1 MYSKNKENILAN
13 TDDNQELRRTHRF
26 RSQKINEIDEE
37 KLELE
42 QKKCNKKKYKVEN
55 ETRKVNNLIQIR
67 SSKSVLFNI
76 GANLSNK
83 KISHYN
89 QELLPEI
96 LATGGVVYLKHL
108 AERTLAD
115 SGVCPNN
122 IETER
127 EADLTYNEYEC
138 AEQHNCLQAVT
149 PDNSTYAALP
159 CVKPD
164 KQDDNGY
171 RNRKRQ
177 TIAVQKDT
185 LQDEAD
191 KIQADAGPC
200 KFTQQKES
208 GSRPTGHAIEAL
220 LQIAV
225 DTSQVQPII
234 YRKQDRGYHNIAKH
248 EA

>member
-42 QKKCNKKKYKVEN
+42 QKKCNKKKYKGEN

-96 LATGGVVYLKHL
+96 IDPSYNFTLNYQLKET
-108 AERTLAD
+108 AINVFK
-115 SGVCPNN
+115 SG
-122 IETER
+122 IENDKTKIKFF
-127 EADLTYNEYEC
+127 
-138 AEQHNCLQAVT
+138 
-149 PDNSTYAALP
+149 ST
-159 CVKPD
+159 
-164 KQDDNGY
+164 
-171 RNRKRQ
+171 
-177 TIAVQKDT
+177 
-185 LQDEAD
+185 
-191 KIQADAGPC
+191 
-200 KFTQQKES
+200 
-208 GSRPTGHAIEAL
+208 
-220 LQIAV
+220 
-225 DTSQVQPII
+225 
-234 YRKQDRGYHNIAKH
+234 
-248 EA
+248 